1 MPRRQ
6 IRLKEE
12 AWTTGIHLGVRSL
25 GHLKDLELEIIT
37 EGAGLGRGDKENL
50 RDTGSVQKETASR
63 TGRTAGERRTAF

>member
-25 GHLKDLELEIIT
+25 WHLKDLELEIIT
-37 EGAGLGRGDKENL
+37 EGAGLGRGDKPM
-50 RDTGSVQKETASR
+50 RHRFCTGRNSIEK
-63 TGRTAGERRTAF
+63 GRTARERTAF